1 MLKEALMSASP
12 RHRHRHWKAT
22 IYYVD
27 GEKFTR
33 VYVDRARA
41 RRFAARQK
49 KSPVVRSAR
58 VQEVRKAHS

>member
-1 MLKEALMSASP
+1 MPKEAFISDSP
-12 RHRHRHWKAT
+12 RHRHRHWRAT

-58 VQEVRKAHS
+58 VQEVRRGHA